1 MSLPFIKFFYY
12 TISYLIFIG
21 LILTSSF
28 QFKSNVIN
36 DEKLSTNYR
45 DYHKIFYEYVHN
57 EQLAYRFEVEDFYI
71 RKYESPNI
79 IDIIICVWLFGN
91 Y

>member
-28 QFKSNVIN
+28 QFKSNVVN
-36 DEKLSTNYR
+36 DEKLSTSYH
-45 DYHKIFYEYVHN
+45 DYHEIFYEYVHN
-57 EQLAYRFEVEDFYI
+57 EQLTYRFEVEDFYI
-71 RKYESPNI
+71 RKNESPNI

-91 Y
+91 

>member
-12 TISYLIFIG
+12 TLSYLIFIG

-36 DEKLSTNYR
+36 QEKLSTNYY
-45 DYHKIFYEYVHN
+45 DYYKIFHEYVHN
-57 EQLAYRFEVEDFYI
+57 ENLTYRFEVDDFYI
-71 RKYESPNI
+71 RKNESPSI

-91 Y
+91 